1 MRIRLNKNAETA
13 PTRASVCFTGGGS
26 QVAVSGSGAVQDG
39 ADASVMRVYMLEDIE
54 AMREREGET
63 GSDAPLLP
71 LLCARPRRS
80 DDGSVLSM
88 HCQDD
93 HVVFGLQSAEA
104 LLYDALLLDF
114 EKTLVRVTTPI
125 HAVRFR
131 PRPNKLLRP
140 VQEVAVAGEDADIRI
155 INVQDIKNTQ
165 VIKGHSDAIKSL
177 AFSSDG
183 DYLASVDTSGDLHI
197 WDLRG
202 SKALSLRVLRMALP
216 ATSTDLKDMGRVS
229 WHPSGKF
236 LAIPGV
242 HKEINVLDTKTWKS
256 AYTLKGHSKLL
267 TAVQYSHDGSMLACS
282 DQSGK
287 VFFWEA
293 NQHETQPFKTV
304 KSTAVVTDLCWHPS
318 KNDLCLVTETM
329 ELDYFFNVETSNKT
343 RNAAADTS
351 VKAND
356 LNSMFQDADPIQND
370 SMRSNTFKKK
380 LAHLEAA
387 AMEEDEFPF
396 DDDLDDNFVVD
407 DDGNGYA
414 EDIQTRADARRYY
427 NKQTSSSRAMTI
439 SGAGG
444 LADLGSIGVTQTDI
458 QESFQPG
465 STPFRGTKRYLA
477 YNLLGTIYCVDQ
489 SSQSVMHISHHDKS
503 QRDFSFQDHY
513 RFTMAAL
520 NSHGAVFASD
530 PNSNIHELGGNASV
544 APSNSVIEF
553 KAFENWGAP
562 GENNGWSVHL
572 PTSETVK
579 AICLSGHGVIVA
591 TSARQLRFIS
601 FSGVQTDVLSLSG
614 NVVAMTGDG
623 DFVGI
628 VYHLGGTVHGD
639 QNMGYMLL
647 NVAKGISTL
656 RKDALPLSPLSTLQ
670 WIGFSESGFLSS
682 YDSCSVLRIMTPH
695 DDFAWRPVFDG
706 RVACEGKQFYYWPIG
721 LTDTQLMCIIC
732 KSGDKF
738 PAPPKSVI
746 SDMDLKMPLLPVDGV
761 MNDDEDSLIRA
772 KVVAMHTIG
781 KIHSSGDSAVKERDV
796 KMKLLGEI
804 DKKILKQIMAACKI
818 QKTEKALEL
827 SGTLNSVKS
836 VDAALKVAV
845 AFSLTGLANKINQ
858 KKQLLMKPDDEM
870 MKRQARVA
878 YSSQQ
883 HPSAAAP
890 KTGANRA
897 TPATPEPPK
906 KYSSVEREGIAEP
919 TRHIEEASGAA
930 TEYAMQDDGNPYHD
944 DGMDE
949 LDGRRASHG
958 PPPSTDKK
966 RSGRGLFGLGR
977 MESSATKPKIEEH
990 SPSYSNGVAIEKV
1003 KNPFAVSNVPAK
1015 AAMPAVSMTSATS
1028 VATSKASASVG
1039 SILQDLK
1046 DVKQKESKASKEAK
1060 LTKEAKEEQ
1069 AKKRKQESITGFFTK
1084 KPKSDDADVER
1095 ATEEEPSGAQPNDEM
1110 PASADDMDL
1119 DAALNALSDGPSSV
1133 EKENE
1138 SYPNRSWEEKGK
1150 QPMSSGAVI

>member
-26 QVAVSGSGAVQDG
+26 QVAVSGNGAAQDG

-54 AMREREGET
+54 AIREREGET
-63 GSDAPLLP
+63 GSETPLLP
-71 LLCARPRRS
+71 LLCARPRRP

-140 VQEVAVAGEDADIRI
+140 VQEVAVAGEDADVRI

-202 SKALSLRVLRMALP
+202 PKALSLRVLRMALP
-216 ATSTDLKDMGRVS
+216 ATSTDLKDMGCVS

-267 TAVQYSHDGSMLACS
+267 TAVHYSHDGSMLACS

-287 VFFWEA
+287 VYFWDA
-293 NQHETQPFKTV
+293 NQHEIQPFKTV

-318 KNDLCLVTETM
+318 KNDLCLVTENM
-329 ELDYFFNVETSNKT
+329 ELDYFFNVETPNKT
-343 RNAAADTS
+343 RNAASDSSAK
-351 VKAND
+351 VND
-356 LNSMFQDADPIQND
+356 LNSMFRDTDPIPND

-380 LAHLEAA
+380 VAHLEAA

-396 DDDLDDNFVVD
+396 NDDLDDNFVVD

-427 NKQTSSSRAMTI
+427 NKQSSSSRAMTI

-503 QRDFSFQDHY
+503 HRDFSFQDHF

-530 PNSNIHELGGNASV
+530 PNSNIHELSGNPSV

-562 GENNGWSVHL
+562 GENNGWNVHL

-601 FSGVQTDVLSLSG
+601 FSGIQTDVLSLSG

-639 QNMGYMLL
+639 QNMGYMFL
-647 NVAKGISTL
+647 NVSKGISTL
-656 RKDALPLSPLSTLQ
+656 RKDSLPLSPLATLQ
-670 WIGFSESGFLSS
+670 WIGFSESGFLAS

-761 MNDDEDSLIRA
+761 MNDEEDSLIRA
-772 KVVAMHTIG
+772 KVVAIHTIG
-781 KIHSSGDSAVKERDV
+781 KIHSSGDSAVKERDL

-827 SGTLNSVKS
+827 AGTLNSVKS

-858 KKQLLMKPDDEM
+858 KKQLMMKRDDEM

-878 YSSQQ
+878 YGSQH
-883 HPSAAAP
+883 HPSTAAP
-890 KTGANRA
+890 KAGANRV

-906 KYSSVEREGIAEP
+906 KHSSVDSDGTVETSRHAE
-919 TRHIEEASGAA
+919 ESSG
-930 TEYAMQDDGNPYHD
+930 TEYAMPDGANPYHD
-944 DGMDE
+944 DGMDDE
-949 LDGRRASHG
+949 HDNRRTSHG
-958 PPPSTDKK
+958 PPPSTEKK

-977 MESSATKPKIEEH
+977 MEPSATKPKIEEH
-990 SPSYSNGVAIEKV
+990 SGSYSSGVAMEKV
-1003 KNPFAVSNVPAK
+1003 KNPFAVSNMPAK
-1015 AAMPAVSMTSATS
+1015 AAMPAAVTSAAS
-1028 VATSKASASVG
+1028 ATSKASASVG

-1046 DVKQKESKASKEAK
+1046 DVKQKESQAIKEAK

-1069 AKKRKQESITGFFTK
+1069 AKKRKQESIKEFFTK
-1084 KPKSDDADVER
+1084 KPKSDDADAER
-1095 ATEEEPSGAQPNDEM
+1095 ATEEEQSGALPADNT

-1119 DAALNALSDGPSSV
+1119 DAALNALSDGPTSV

-1150 QPMSSGAVI
+1150 QPMPSGGAVI